1 MLSTLKNLKG
11 ARPLTKKEKEMVLG
25 GSMGECYPERPRDC
39 VNGVKYMIHH
49 TGCWVW
55 FCQTTPGDLPN
66 E

>member
-11 ARPLTKKEKEMVLG
+11 ARPLTKKEKETVLG
-25 GSMGECYPERPRDC
+25 GSMGECHPERPRGC
-39 VNGVKYMIHH
+39 TNGVKYIFHD